1 LTPSVNTLRL
11 GLDMSAEGARQ
22 SASRGKW
29 RWTLVVLLLPIL
41 SACGTSYLEQSKDE
55 PQGADDVVRSA
66 DLKPRFAQP
75 TRESSASPPQPRG
88 FSFFGLGTPSPE
100 PVQAAEGVHP
110 DAVGGGG
117 YTLNFED
124 SPVANVA
131 KAVLGDIL
139 GVGYVID
146 PRAQGTIT
154 LSSGRPIDKKDMLF
168 VLENALKANN
178 LLLIRDNE
186 GYRIV
191 AGNDGSVGSTDRGG
205 DSNSA
210 EPGYGLTVMPLRYV
224 SGETLS
230 RLLEG
235 FAARPGAIRTDPSG
249 RILLVLGTGSERQ
262 AALDTVR
269 SFDVDW
275 MRGQSVGMY
284 PVRNS
289 DPQPIVTELE
299 KIMDSGDAG
308 LGRGLV
314 KFQSVAS
321 SNAILVVA
329 AKPEL
334 LRTAAKWIARLDSAS
349 TGSAG
354 VEVYKVRY
362 GDAKQ
367 IAQTLNDIFLR
378 GVNVS
383 ADSATNQIAPGSG
396 STALS
401 ATERLTGG
409 KPNGGSDSNGS
420 GSGGTPAA
428 SVQTASA
435 APFGGLPSAAVFGNA
450 YAPAAGGQGG
460 AVLPGVRITAD
471 ISNNSVVIYASAE
484 DYRIIERTLNQ
495 LDRPKLQVAIEVT
508 IAEVTLN
515 DQLDYGVQFFLSNG
529 AISNTLTGQ
538 IPTVANNI
546 LANPAG
552 PGLTGGFNL
561 VLGNQ
566 LAPRVVINALH
577 QLTAVKILS
586 NPSLVVVDNGEA
598 TLEVGDQVPISTGSA
613 TVLSANNAVV
623 NTVDY
628 KNTGIILHVQPRV
641 NSNGSV
647 LLAIDQEISSVPQ
660 NSTSLT
666 PTISQRKVKSEISVV
681 SGQTVLLAGLIS
693 DQQEKT
699 RQGVPILNQLPYVGA
714 AFGTTG
720 TSDARTELIIF
731 IQPQIIRDGAD
742 AAKIAE
748 ELRSKMRGGKVQALT
763 LPAML
768 NVNTRPI
775 Q

>member
-1 LTPSVNTLRL
+1 LTSSVNTLRL
-11 GLDMSAEGARQ
+11 GLDMNAEREREP
-22 SASRGKW
+22 ASRGKW
-29 RWTLVVLLLPIL
+29 LWTAIVLLLPML

-110 DAVGGGG
+110 DAEGGGG

-131 KAVLGDIL
+131 NAVLGDIL

-154 LSSGRPIDKKDMLF
+154 LSSGRPIDRKDTLF

-205 DSNSA
+205 GSNSA

-275 MRGQSVGMY
+275 MHGQSVGMY

-308 LGRGLV
+308 LGHGLV

-378 GVNVS
+378 GANVS

-420 GSGGTPAA
+420 GSGGAPAA

-450 YAPAAGGQGG
+450 YAPATGGQG

-471 ISNNSVVIYASAE
+471 ISNNSVVIYANAE

-552 PGLTGGFNL
+552 PGLTGGLQFGSRQP
-561 VLGNQ
+561 VGP
-566 LAPRVVINALH
+566 ARCH
-577 QLTAVKILS
+577 QCAAST
-586 NPSLVVVDNGEA
+586 DRRQ
-598 TLEVGDQVPISTGSA
+598 DPI
-613 TVLSANNAVV
+613 
-623 NTVDY
+623 
-628 KNTGIILHVQPRV
+628 QPFARRCR
-641 NSNGSV
+641 
-647 LLAIDQEISSVPQ
+647 
-660 NSTSLT
+660 
-666 PTISQRKVKSEISVV
+666 QR
-681 SGQTVLLAGLIS
+681 
-693 DQQEKT
+693 
-699 RQGVPILNQLPYVGA
+699 R
-714 AFGTTG
+714 
-720 TSDARTELIIF
+720 SDARGGRSGPDFDRQRDRPQREQCRRQYGRLQEHWNHIARAAARELQRLGLARHRPGDQQRTAEQHEPDPNHFPTQGQKRDICRQRPDSAARRIDQRSAGENASRRTDT
-731 IQPQIIRDGAD
+731 QPASVCGRGVRHDWDIGRAHRTYYLHTTANHSGWSGRGEDRRRASLENARRQGAGAHAARDA
-742 AAKIAE
+742 
-748 ELRSKMRGGKVQALT
+748 
-763 LPAML
+763 
-768 NVNTRPI
+768 
-775 Q
+775 

>member
-1 LTPSVNTLRL
+1 MPSWTVSTT
-11 GLDMSAEGARQ
+11 GLDAKADRLR
-22 SASRGKW
+22 AKTCIRAK
-29 RWTLVVLLLPIL
+29 RLALVAFALPIL
-41 SACGTSYLEQSKDE
+41 TSCGTSYLEQSKD
-55 PQGADDVVRSA
+55 QQLNAADVVRST
-66 DLKPRFAQP
+66 DLQPRFVKP
-75 TRESSASPPQPRG
+75 TSGGEPSAPQPRG
-88 FSFFGLGTPSPE
+88 FSFFGSGS
-100 PVQAAEGVHP
+100 QAAEP
-110 DAVGGGG
+110 DRTAVGAEPDPEGGDG
-117 YTLNFED
+117 FTLNFEN
-124 SPVANVA
+124 SPVSNVA

-139 GVGYVID
+139 GVGYTID
-146 PRAQGTIT
+146 PRAQGSIT
-154 LSSGRPIDKKDMLF
+154 LSSGRPIAKKDMLF
-168 VLENALKANN
+168 VLEDALRANN
-178 LLLIRDNE
+178 LLMVRE
-186 GYRIV
+186 GSGYRIV
-191 AGNDGSVGSTDRGG
+191 PANDGTAGAMDRSVGSNTAD
-205 DSNSA
+205 
-210 EPGYGLTVMPLRYV
+210 PGYGLTVAPLRYV

-249 RILLVLGTGSERQ
+249 RLLLIVGTGSERQ
-262 AALDTVR
+262 SALDTVR

-299 KIMDSGDAG
+299 KIMDSGESG
-308 LGRGLV
+308 LAHGLV
-314 KFQSVAS
+314 KFQAVSS

-329 AKPEL
+329 AKPEF
-334 LRTAAKWIARLDSAS
+334 LRAAAQWIARLDSPNSA
-349 TGSAG
+349 SAG

-367 IAQTLNDIFLR
+367 IVQTLNDIFLR
-378 GVNVS
+378 G
-383 ADSATNQIAPGSG
+383 AGAAESATNQIAPGSG
-396 STALS
+396 ATALTT
-401 ATERLTGG
+401 TERLTGG
-409 KPNGGSDSNGS
+409 KPSGGSDSNGS
-420 GSGGTPAA
+420 GPAA
-428 SVQTASA
+428 GSGVSGQNAGT
-435 APFGGLPSAAVFGNA
+435 APFGGLPTAAAFGNA
-450 YAPAAGGQGG
+450 FAEAGGQGG

-471 ISNNSVVIYASAE
+471 TSNNSVVIYANAA

-508 IAEVTLN
+508 IAEVMLN
-515 DQLDYGVQFFLSNG
+515 EQLDYGVQFYLSNG
-529 AISNTLTGQ
+529 AVSNTLTGQ
-538 IPTVANNI
+538 IPSVANNI
-546 LANPAG
+546 TANPNG
-552 PGLTGGFNL
+552 PGLAGGFNL
-561 VLGNQ
+561 ILGNQ
-566 LAPRVVINALH
+566 LSPRVVINALH
-577 QLTAVKILS
+577 QLTDVKILS

-641 NSNGSV
+641 NSNGAV

-666 PTISQRKVKSEISVV
+666 PTISQRKVESKISVV

-693 DQQEKT
+693 DQQQKM
-699 RQGVPILNQLPYVGA
+699 RQGVPILNQIPYVGA

-720 TSDARTELIIF
+720 TSQVRTELIIF
-731 IQPQIIRDGAD
+731 IQPQIIRDGED

-768 NVNTRPI
+768 NVNTRAL

>member
-1 LTPSVNTLRL
+1 MRACTIWATGLKRTLDWRGSSRWARRL
-11 GLDMSAEGARQ
+11 GLVAC
-22 SASRGKW
+22 
-29 RWTLVVLLLPIL
+29 VFPIL
-41 SACGTSYLEQSKDE
+41 SSCGTSYLEQSKDQ
-55 PQGADDVVRSA
+55 PQNAADVVRST
-66 DLKPRFAQP
+66 DLQPRFAKP
-75 TRESSASPPQPRG
+75 SGGGEPSAPQPRG
-88 FSFFGLGTPSPE
+88 FSFFGSGPQAPE
-100 PVQAAEGVHP
+100 PVRTAEGVQP
-110 DAVGGGG
+110 DVEGGDGF
-117 YTLNFED
+117 TLNFD
-124 SPVANVA
+124 NSPVANVA

-139 GVGYVID
+139 GVNYAID

-154 LSSGRPIDKKDMLF
+154 LSSGRPIAKKDMLF
-168 VLENALKANN
+168 VLEDALRSNN
-178 LLLIRDNE
+178 LLMVRE
-186 GYRIV
+186 GAGYRIV
-191 AGNDGSVGSTDRGG
+191 PANDGTAGSMDRSPG
-205 DSNSA
+205 SA
-210 EPGYGLTVMPLRYV
+210 SADPGFGLTVVPLRYV
-224 SGETLS
+224 SGDTLS

-249 RILLVLGTGSERQ
+249 RLLLIVGTGPERQ
-262 AALDTVR
+262 SAMDTVR

-299 KIMDSGDAG
+299 KIMDSGESG
-308 LGRGLV
+308 LGHGLV
-314 KFQSVAS
+314 KFQPVSS

-329 AKPEL
+329 AKPEF
-334 LRTAAKWIARLDSAS
+334 LRTAAQWIARLDSPNSA
-349 TGSAG
+349 SAG

-378 GVNVS
+378 GAGTS

-396 STALS
+396 TTALTT
-401 ATERLTGG
+401 TERLTGG
-409 KPNGGSDSNGS
+409 KPSGSDATGAGAAGGVSGQGS
-420 GSGGTPAA
+420 A
-428 SVQTASA
+428 S
-435 APFGGLPSAAVFGNA
+435 APFGGLPTPAAFGNA
-450 YAPAAGGQGG
+450 FAEAGGQGG
-460 AVLPGVRITAD
+460 AVMPGVRITAD
-471 ISNNSVVIYASAE
+471 TSNNSVVIYASAA

-495 LDRPKLQVAIEVT
+495 LDRPRLQVAIEVT

-515 DQLDYGVQFFLSNG
+515 EQLDYGVQFFLSNG

-538 IPTVANNI
+538 IPNIANNI
-546 LANPAG
+546 VANPTG
-552 PGLTGGFNL
+552 PGLAGGFNL

-577 QLTAVKILS
+577 QLTDVKILS

-641 NSNGSV
+641 NSNGAV

-660 NSTSLT
+660 DSTSLT
-666 PTISQRKVKSEISVV
+666 PTISQRKVESKISVV

-693 DQQEKT
+693 DQQEKM
-699 RQGVPILNQLPYVGA
+699 RQGVPILNQIPYVGS

-720 TSDARTELIIF
+720 TSQVRTELIIF
-731 IQPQIIRDGAD
+731 IQPQIIRDGED

-763 LPAML
+763 LPTML
-768 NVNTRPI
+768 NVNTRTM